1 MIVGGNTC
9 AIGGRN
15 DADVIAGDKLRITIS
30 DDDAAFYLQVLT
42 RANTDIS
49 TADQRLQ
56 RISALFL
63 EALRDRF

>member
-9 AIGGRN
+9 AIGGRT

-30 DDDAAFYLQVLT
+30 DDDAAFDLQIFPST
-42 RANTDIS
+42 DTDIT